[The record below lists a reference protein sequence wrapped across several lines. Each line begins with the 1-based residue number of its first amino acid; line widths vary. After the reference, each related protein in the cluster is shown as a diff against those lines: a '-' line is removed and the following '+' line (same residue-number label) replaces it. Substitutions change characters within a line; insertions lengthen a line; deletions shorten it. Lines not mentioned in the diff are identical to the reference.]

1 MQIVQVRCSRTIPT
15 FTLRKGLRVGGGAG
29 GRAEGEEETEG
40 MGEGEG
46 QGKGRV
52 GGEKRRQTHCIFSG
66 KNVVQ
71 AKLSARSPFLPSE

>member
-1 MQIVQVRCSRTIPT
+1 
-15 FTLRKGLRVGGGAG
+15 
-29 GRAEGEEETEG
+29 

-46 QGKGRV
+46 EGKGRV